1 MSTCCDVLRAMKTM
15 TPSNI
20 DRINVVVASL
30 PRCSCITRNI
40 TSNSI
45 ITSNIISIHMQISK
59 SHRRFSSKRITVVD
73 AVLLESVLFANP
85 FTVRYGQVCDTWE
98 RVFSRFRR
106 ELHELDPSPNACSWS
121 RVSTIKSRVLSL
133 MVRGTR
139 RRRHR
144 MESIID

>member
-15 TPSNI
+15 TPSSI
-20 DRINVVVASL
+20 DRIVVVVASL
-30 PRCSCITRNI
+30 PRCRCITRN
-40 TSNSI
+40 

-144 MESIID
+144 MESII